1 MSNANPAPD
10 PQPNSNADAD
20 AVPNPAANPAPLDGV
35 KVLDLSRFI
44 AGPLCAQILADF
56 GAEVV
61 KIERPGGEDSRH
73 HGPYHRDESVYMF
86 LYHRN
91 KYDASLDTRHPE
103 ALGILERLIAWADV
117 VVENY
122 RPGTIEKMGIGYER
136 MKELNPDIILVSISG
151 FGQTGPDSR
160 RALFDAISQASS
172 GLMDMTGEPDGKPT
186 LSGTY
191 IADYTTG
198 YQGAI
203 GALLA
208 ILHRERTGEGQLV
221 DIASFDT
228 MFSALGIRLMS
239 QLMLGQ
245 DMPRSGSRDL
255 LTAPVNVYE
264 AVDGSIY
271 IQAGTASLFPKLCA
285 VIGRPDLAEDP
296 RFAHVEGRMTHQE
309 FLEGEIGAWAAG
321 RTREAIARALDEA
334 GVPYAKVASVA
345 EVAESPQ
352 IAARDMIVE
361 SEHPELGT
369 IRMPGNP
376 IKMEK
381 TPPMVRKAPPRVGE
395 DNSHVYGGILGLSA
409 QDMAQLRGSG
419 AI

>member
-1 MSNANPAPD
+1 MEQHTNDRP
-10 PQPNSNADAD
+10 
-20 AVPNPAANPAPLDGV
+20 VGPLDGV

-44 AGPLCAQILADF
+44 AGPLCTQILADF

-61 KIERPGGEDSRH
+61 KVERPQGEDSRH
-73 HGPYHRDESVYMF
+73 HGPYWKGESIYMF

-91 KYDASLDTRHPE
+91 KHAITLDTRHE
-103 ALGILERLIAWADV
+103 RALGILESLVRWADV

-122 RPGTIEKMGIGYER
+122 RPGTLDAMGIGYER
-136 MKELNPDIILVSISG
+136 MKEINPAVILVSISG
-151 FGQTGPDSR
+151 FGQTGPDSK

-172 GLMDMTGEPDGKPT
+172 GLMSATGEPDGKPT

-203 GALLA
+203 GAMAALM
-208 ILHRERTGEGQLV
+208 HRERTGEGQLV

-228 MFSALGIRLMS
+228 MFSALGTRLIAE
-239 QLMLGQ
+239 LMLGLE
-245 DMPRSGSRDL
+245 MPRSGSRDL

-264 AVDGSIY
+264 ASDGPIY

-285 VIGRPDLAEDP
+285 VMERPDLAADE
-296 RFAHVEGRMTHQE
+296 RYASVEGRMENQE
-309 FLEGEIGAWAAG
+309 VLESIIGEWAAA
-321 RTREAIARALDEA
+321 RSVAEIESVLEAA
-334 GVPYAKVASVA
+334 GIPYAKVASVA
-345 EVAESPQ
+345 EVARSPQ
-352 IAARDMIVE
+352 IQAREMIVE
-361 SEHPELGT
+361 AEHPTLGT

-381 TPPMVRKAPPRVGE
+381 SPPTVRKAPPSVGE
-395 DNSHVYGGILGLSA
+395 DNDHVYRTVLGLS
-409 QDMAQLRGSG
+409 DDEVDELRRGK

>member
-1 MSNANPAPD
+1 MSNANPPNAAPD
-10 PQPNSNADAD
+10 G
-20 AVPNPAANPAPLDGV
+20 AASAAPSGAAGPSPLDGV

-264 AVDGSIY
+264 AADGPIY

-296 RFAHVEGRMTHQE
+296 RFARVEGRMTHQE

-321 RTREAIARALDEA
+321 RTREVIARALEEA

-361 SEHPELGT
+361 SEHPELGN

-395 DNSHVYGGILGLSA
+395 DNTYVYGGILGLTEA
-409 QDMAQLRGSG
+409 DIAQLRGSG

>member
-1 MSNANPAPD
+1 MSDMANT
-10 PQPNSNADAD
+10 
-20 AVPNPAANPAPLDGV
+20 AAAPLAGV

-73 HGPYHRDESVYMF
+73 HGPYHEDESIYMF

-91 KYDASLDTRHPE
+91 KYDAALDTRHPE
-103 ALGILERLIAWADV
+103 ALGILERLIEWADV

-136 MKELNPDIILVSISG
+136 MKELNPDVILVSISG

-172 GLMDMTGEPDGKPT
+172 GLMSMTGEPGGRPT

-208 ILHRERTGEGQLV
+208 VLHRERTGEGQLV
-221 DIASFDT
+221 DVASFDT
-228 MFSALGIRLMS
+228 MFSALGVRLIS
-239 QLMLGQ
+239 ELMLGQ
-245 DMPRSGSRDL
+245 SMPRSGSRDL

-264 AVDGSIY
+264 AADGPVY
-271 IQAGTASLFPKLCA
+271 IQAGTASLFAKICA
-285 VIGRPDLAEDP
+285 VMDRPDLAEDP
-296 RFAHVEGRMTHQE
+296 RFATVDGRMSQQE
-309 FLEGEIGAWAAG
+309 YLEGEIGAWASS
-321 RTREAIARALDEA
+321 RTVAEIAHALEDA
-334 GVPYAKVASVA
+334 GVPYAKVADVA
-345 EVAESPQ
+345 EVARSPQ
-352 IAARDMIVE
+352 IAARGMIVE

-395 DNSHVYGGILGLSA
+395 DNDHVYRDILGLSA
-409 QDMAQLRGSG
+409 EELAGLRESG
-419 AI
+419 AVRP

>member
-1 MSNANPAPD
+1 MQQTPT
-10 PQPNSNADAD
+10 
-20 AVPNPAANPAPLDGV
+20 VGPLSGL

-61 KIERPGGEDSRH
+61 KIERPAGEDSRH
-73 HGPYHRDESVYMF
+73 HGPYWQDESIYMF

-91 KYDASLDTRHPE
+91 KHGGSLDTRHPR
-103 ALGILERLIAWADV
+103 ALGLLERLVRWADV
-117 VVENY
+117 VIENF
-122 RPGTIEKMGIGYER
+122 RPGTMEAMGLGYER
-136 MKELNPDIILVSISG
+136 MRELNPSVILVSISG
-151 FGQTGPDSR
+151 FGQTGPDSK

-172 GLMDMTGEPDGKPT
+172 GLMSITGEPDGKPT

-191 IADYTTG
+191 IADYATG

-203 GALLA
+203 GAFAA
-208 ILHRERTGEGQLV
+208 IMHRERTGEGQLV
-221 DIASFDT
+221 DVASFDT
-228 MFSALGIRLMS
+228 MFSALGTRLIAE
-239 QLMLGQ
+239 LMLGL

-264 AVDGSIY
+264 ATDGPIY

-285 VIGRPDLAEDP
+285 VMDRADLAGDA
-296 RFAHVEGRMTHQE
+296 RFATVEGRMEHQDM
-309 FLEGEIGAWAAG
+309 LEAAIQDWVG
-321 RTREAIARALDEA
+321 TLERDAIAALLDAA
-334 GVPYAKVASVA
+334 GVPYAKVASVS
-345 EVAESPQ
+345 EVAQSPQ

-361 SEHPELGT
+361 VEHPQLGT

-376 IKMEK
+376 IHMER
-381 TPPMVRKAPPRVGE
+381 TPPTVRKAPPRVGE
-395 DNSHVYGGILGLSA
+395 DNEHIYRDILGLTEEEFQTLQA
-409 QDMAQLRGSG
+409 EG

>member
-1 MSNANPAPD
+1 MTAN
-10 PQPNSNADAD
+10 
-20 AVPNPAANPAPLDGV
+20 VTAPLDGV

-56 GAEVV
+56 GAEVIKV
-61 KIERPGGEDSRH
+61 ERPSGEDSRH
-73 HGPYHRDESVYMF
+73 HGPYHRDESIYMF

-91 KYDASLDTRHPE
+91 KYDAGLDTRHPE
-103 ALGILERLIAWADV
+103 ALRLLERLVEWADV

-122 RPGTIEKMGIGYER
+122 RPGTLEKMGIGYAR
-136 MKELNPDIILVSISG
+136 MKELNPDVILVSISG

-221 DIASFDT
+221 DVASFDT
-228 MFSALGIRLMS
+228 MFSALGVRLIAE
-239 QLMLGQ
+239 LMLGQ
-245 DMPRSGSRDL
+245 EMPRSGSRDL

-264 AVDGSIY
+264 ATDGSIY
-271 IQAGTASLFPKLCA
+271 VQAGTKSLFARICQ
-285 VIGRPDLAEDP
+285 VMDRPDLAQDP
-296 RFAHVEGRMTHQE
+296 RFATVDGRMEHQE
-309 FLEGEIGAWAAG
+309 YLEEQIGAWVAE
-321 RTREAIARALDEA
+321 RTVSQVARDLDEV

-345 EVAESPQ
+345 EVARSPQ
-352 IAARDMIVE
+352 IAAREMIVE

-395 DNSHVYGGILGLSA
+395 DNEYVYRDVLGLSA
-409 QDMAQLRGSG
+409 EEWERLSESG

>member
-1 MSNANPAPD
+1 MTGTTPG
-10 PQPNSNADAD
+10 
-20 AVPNPAANPAPLDGV
+20 AARGPAPLDGV

-61 KIERPGGEDSRH
+61 KIERPDGEDSRH
-73 HGPYHRDESVYMF
+73 HGPYHRDESIYMF

-103 ALGILERLIAWADV
+103 ALGILERLVEWADV

-122 RPGTIEKMGIGYER
+122 RPGTIERMGIGYER
-136 MKELNPDIILVSISG
+136 MKELNPDIVLVSVSG

-172 GLMDMTGEPDGKPT
+172 GLMDMTGEPGGKPT

-198 YQGAI
+198 YQAAI
-203 GALLA
+203 GALTA

-221 DIASFDT
+221 DVASFDT
-228 MFSALGIRLMS
+228 MFSALGVRLMS
-239 QLMLGQ
+239 ELMLGQ
-245 DMPRSGSRDL
+245 GMPRSGSRDL

-264 AVDGSIY
+264 AADGPVY
-271 IQAGTASLFPKLCA
+271 VQAGTASLFPRLCA
-285 VIGRPDLAEDP
+285 VMGRQDLADDP
-296 RFAHVEGRMTHQE
+296 RFATVEGRMEHQD

-321 RTREAIARALDEA
+321 LPTAEIARLLDDA
-334 GVPYAKVASVA
+334 GVPYAKVATVA
-345 EVAESPQ
+345 EVAASEQ
-352 IAARDMIVE
+352 IAARGMIVE
-361 SEHPELGT
+361 ADHPELGT

-376 IKMEK
+376 IRMEK
-381 TPPMVRKAPPRVGE
+381 TPPVVRKAPPRVGE
-395 DNSHVYGGILGLSA
+395 DNTYVYQGVLGLSA
-409 QDMAQLRGSG
+409 REVDRLRESG

>member
-1 MSNANPAPD
+1 MANATTG
-10 PQPNSNADAD
+10 
-20 AVPNPAANPAPLDGV
+20 PLAGV

-44 AGPLCAQILADF
+44 AGPLCTQILADF

-61 KIERPGGEDSRH
+61 KIERPSGEDSRH
-73 HGPYHRDESVYMF
+73 HGPYHEDESIYMF

-91 KYDASLDTRHPE
+91 KYDASLDTRYPE
-103 ALGILERLIAWADV
+103 ALGILERLIEWADV

-172 GLMDMTGEPDGKPT
+172 GLMNMTGEPGGKPT

-203 GALLA
+203 GALMA

-221 DIASFDT
+221 DVASFDT
-228 MFSALGIRLMS
+228 MFSALGIRLIA
-239 QLMLGQ
+239 QLMLGL

-264 AVDGSIY
+264 AADGPIY

-285 VIGRPDLAEDP
+285 VMKRPELAEDP
-296 RFAHVEGRMTHQE
+296 RFATVEGRMEHQE
-309 FLEGEIGAWAAG
+309 FLEGEIGEWAAA
-321 RTREAIARALDEA
+321 RTASEIAQLLDEV

-352 IAARDMIVE
+352 IAARGMIVE
-361 SEHPELGT
+361 AEHPELGT

-381 TPPMVRKAPPRVGE
+381 TPPTVRKAPPRVGE
-395 DNSHVYGGILGLSA
+395 DNEYVYREILGMSA
-409 QDMAQLRGSG
+409 EDVIRLHQAG